1 MSAAVP
7 YLSAVSRLAAAL
19 AALLVVWHAPPAT
32 AQHAAPRNS
41 RTVAADS
48 ARTARTA
55 PDSTRPARKAV
66 RRVPTAL
73 DSALARVR
81 RVRIPQGAHP
91 PLDARLAG
99 VVWTVPA
106 GRADAVRDLVA
117 MREAGVRAVRTDVV
131 ADTLVLGVASRLGIA
146 LWQDLPVVGLPA
158 RLLVAQADSAERVLR
173 DALARGARYPA
184 ARHYGLARTSDTSDP
199 AARSYVERLAAVV
212 RAAGARSYYVTR
224 FPDHDRSR
232 TLVDIV
238 LLDARD
244 ADPAAMLARWRARYP
259 DVPVGLGAVGA
270 GVRPG
275 REGGWRTLGSEAA
288 QARALET
295 HLTALMELPQPP
307 AVAFVYRWRDAG
319 PDADRRLRGAEV
331 TGIRYG
337 LHAADGTPRA
347 ARRVAAGMFTGTQ
360 RVFAFDA
367 GRAAADRAASPLLV
381 AGWGLALLLGLF
393 YAGAPK
399 LSALAPRYF
408 GRRDLYREAVA
419 RGYDLST
426 GETGGLAALLV
437 VTVGVTLSSSLR
449 ALGRTDALVAAT
461 AGWPPA
467 AQTAVLDLATQPFVL
482 AAVLSLAYAT
492 WLLLVVLW
500 LNVVSGRRRLR
511 AAQALSLAVWSRW
524 VWVPLMALSLVLAS
538 ASPET
543 ATLLAPTVLILGAL
557 VEIVASYR
565 SMLDL
570 VVVSNVSPPR
580 ALLVGFG
587 LPAALAVAGA
597 TWLAVQA
604 GPQLSFLWHL
614 ATRT

>member
-1 MSAAVP
+1 M
-7 YLSAVSRLAAAL
+7 LRLAVVLAAL
-19 AALLVVWHAPPAT
+19 ASAP
-32 AQHAAPRNS
+32 
-41 RTVAADS
+41 VAAQGVSPS
-48 ARTARTA
+48 ARGPRADTVQGAVADSLRPRVARRA
-55 PDSTRPARKAV
+55 
-66 RRVPTAL
+66 PTAL

-81 RVRIPQGAHP
+81 QVRVPRGAHP

-99 VVWTVPA
+99 VVWTAPED
-106 GRADAVRDLVA
+106 RAAAVRDLVA
-117 MREAGVRAVRTDVV
+117 MREAGVRAVRTEVV
-131 ADTLVLGVASRLGIA
+131 ADTLLLGVASRLGIA
-146 LWQDLPVVGLPA
+146 LWQDLPAVGLPA
-158 RLLVAQADSAERVLR
+158 RLLVAEAGAVERVLR

-199 AARSYVERLAAVV
+199 AARSYVERLAGVV
-212 RAAGARSYYVTR
+212 RAAGARSYFVTR
-224 FPDHDRSR
+224 FPDHERAR
-232 TLVDIV
+232 ALVDVV

-244 ADPAAMLARWRARYP
+244 ADPVAMLARWRARYP
-259 DVPVGLGAVGA
+259 GVAAGLGAVGA

-295 HLTALMELPQPP
+295 HLTALAELPEPP

-319 PDADRRLRGAEV
+319 PDADRRLRGPEV

-337 LHAADGTPRA
+337 LLAVDGTPRA
-347 ARRVAAGMFTGTQ
+347 ARAVAAGLFTGTQ

-367 GRAAADRAASPLLV
+367 GRAAADRAASPLLI

-426 GETGGLAALLV
+426 GETAGLAVLLV
-437 VTVGVTLSSSLR
+437 ATVGVTLSSALR

-461 AGWPPA
+461 AGWATA
-467 AQTAVLDLATQPFVL
+467 AQTAVLDLATRPFSL
-482 AAVLSLAYAT
+482 AAVLALAYAT
-492 WLLLVVLW
+492 WLMLVVLW
-500 LNVVSGRRRLR
+500 LNVVTGRRRLR

-524 VWVPLMALSLVLAS
+524 AWVPLMALALVLAS
-538 ASPET
+538 ASPAS
-543 ATLLAPTVLILGAL
+543 ATLLAPTVLVLGA
-557 VEIVASYR
+557 VIEVVAAYR

-587 LPAALAVAGA
+587 LPAAVAVAA
-597 TWLAVQA
+597 AVWLTVQA
-604 GPQLSFLWHL
+604 GPQLTFLWHL

>member
-1 MSAAVP
+1 VP
-7 YLSAVSRLAAAL
+7 SLSAVLRLAAAL
-19 AALLVVWHAPPAT
+19 FALAVGHVAPSAQTPPPGPRAAGPLADT
-32 AQHAAPRNS
+32 A
-41 RTVAADS
+41 AAD
-48 ARTARTA
+48 A
-55 PDSTRPARKAV
+55 TRPARRAV
-66 RRVPTAL
+66 RRAPSAL
-73 DSALARVR
+73 DAALARVA
-81 RVRIPQGAHP
+81 RVRVPRGAHP

-99 VVWTVPA
+99 VVWTAPED
-106 GRADAVRDLVA
+106 RAAAVRDLVA
-117 MREAGVRAVRTDVV
+117 MREAGVRAVRTDVL
-131 ADTLVLGVASRLGIA
+131 ADTLLLGVASRLGIA

-158 RLLVAQADSAERVLR
+158 RLLVAEADSAERVLR

-199 AARSYVERLAAVV
+199 AARPYVERLAGVV
-212 RAAGARSYYVTR
+212 RAAGATSYYVTR
-224 FPDHDRSR
+224 FPDADRTR
-232 TLVDIV
+232 ALVDVV

-244 ADPAAMLARWRARYP
+244 ADPVAMLARWRARHP
-259 DVPVGLGAVGA
+259 GVPAGLGAVGA

-275 REGGWRTLGSEAA
+275 REGGWRTRGSEAA

-295 HLTALMELPQPP
+295 HLTALAELPEPP
-307 AVAFVYRWRDAG
+307 AVAFVYRWHDAG
-319 PDADRRLRGAEV
+319 PDADRRLRGPEV

-337 LHAADGTPRA
+337 LYGPDSSRA
-347 ARRVAAGMFTGTQ
+347 ALAVVAGLFTGTQ

-381 AGWGLALLLGLF
+381 AGWALALLLGLF

-426 GETGGLAALLV
+426 GETAGLAMLLV
-437 VTVGVTLSSSLR
+437 ATVGVALSSALR

-461 AGWPPA
+461 AGWAPA
-467 AQTAVLDLATQPFVL
+467 AQTAVLDLATRPFALAFVL
-482 AAVLSLAYAT
+482 ALAYAT
-492 WLLLVVLW
+492 WLMLVVLW
-500 LNVVSGRRRLR
+500 LNIVTGRRRLR

-524 VWVPLMALSLVLAS
+524 AWVPLMALALVLAS
-538 ASPET
+538 ASPAS
-543 ATLLAPTVLILGAL
+543 ATLLAPTVLVLGGL
-557 VEIVASYR
+557 IEVVAAYR

-570 VVVSNVSPPR
+570 VVVANVSPPR

-587 LPAALAVAGA
+587 LPAALALAGA
-597 TWLAVQA
+597 AWLAVQA
-604 GPQLSFLWHL
+604 GPQLTFLWHL